1 MEKTKDK
8 EIWTRTG
15 KTIQEM
21 SFNKGGVITLAE
33 ERSRNKTRLVPISYT
48 TITKPIKD

>member
-15 KTIQEM
+15 KTIQEL

-33 ERSRNKTRLVPISYT
+33 EKSKNKTRLVQIAYT
-48 TITKPIKD
+48 TIIKPEKD